1 MDGKIAIIAERY
13 ISMGFELVGL
23 RDVFIK
29 EGEEAVS
36 TLEGLIPQKEYAL
49 IVCEEKIQA
58 RIEPS
63 RLRELETSI
72 DPLIIFIPSSK
83 GEGTTETVRHMAKR
97 VLGVNIGETK

>member
-29 EGEEAVS
+29 SGDEAVS
-36 TLEGLIPQKEYAL
+36 TLEKLIPEKEYAL

-58 RIEPS
+58 KIVPA

-72 DPLIIFIPSSK
+72 APLIVFIPSSK
-83 GEGTTETVRHMAKR
+83 NEGGAETVRHMAKR